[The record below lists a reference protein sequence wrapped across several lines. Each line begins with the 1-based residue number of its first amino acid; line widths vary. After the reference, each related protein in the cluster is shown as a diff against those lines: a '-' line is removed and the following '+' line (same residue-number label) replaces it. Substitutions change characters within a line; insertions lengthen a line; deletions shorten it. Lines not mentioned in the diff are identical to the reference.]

1 MNLKQLLLITGIQI
15 ALVFAI
21 YLPSMPDFIQ
31 TLVHGEGFYDSNL
44 SKVYGI
50 IFKWGIVT
58 MLILSMV
65 FVGTRTKNE
74 LKFILFSELFLAV
87 IFYKLYD
94 SSNLILT
101 LAFLF
106 ISLIIFLLR
115 IPLRKL
121 IISNNILA

>member
-15 ALVFAI
+15 AFVFII
-21 YLPSMPDFIQ
+21 YLPSMPDFVQ
-31 TLVHGEGFYDSNL
+31 TLVHGESMYDSNL

-50 IFKWGIVT
+50 IFKWGVVT
-58 MLILSMV
+58 MLLLSMV

-74 LKFILFSELFLAV
+74 MKFILFSELFLAI

-101 LAFLF
+101 LIFLF

-121 IISNNILA
+121 ITNKNLLA